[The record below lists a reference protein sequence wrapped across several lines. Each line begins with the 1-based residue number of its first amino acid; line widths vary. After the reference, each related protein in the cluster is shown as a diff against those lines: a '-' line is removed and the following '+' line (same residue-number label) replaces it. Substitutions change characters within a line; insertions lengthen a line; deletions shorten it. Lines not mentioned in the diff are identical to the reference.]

1 MDHAYV
7 AAHAL
12 IDRYRR
18 GLLPADE
25 EARFEEHFFGCPAC
39 AAELEAARAFALG
52 MKAMAAEDAVRLAHA
67 AGLFAWLARRGRLA
81 QAGIAL
87 AALLAAAVL
96 PAVWLA
102 GRDARRQAAVA
113 SARDAYQERWQG
125 ERQRTADLDRRLADS
140 ETGRVADRRQIEEL
154 RQRQATAA
162 QSQTKPPAGG
172 RSEAAPW
179 LAPLVDTPL
188 VLLHTLRGEPAAAAT
203 IDPRR
208 AAGPLTLAI
217 EAADD
222 VRFGSYR
229 LELKDAHGRTLLRQA
244 GLRPNALETLLIT
257 FPPSFFAP
265 GDYRLEVAG
274 VTPAG
279 DEAAV
284 GSYPLRVTGPR

>member
-1 MDHAYV
+1 MDHAYI

-18 GLLPADE
+18 GLLPPDE
-25 EARFEEHFFGCPAC
+25 EARFEEHFFGCPQC

-67 AGLFAWLARRGRLA
+67 AGLFAWLARRSRLA

-102 GRDARRQAAVA
+102 SRDARRQATVA
-113 SARDAYQERWQG
+113 SARDSYQERWQG
-125 ERQRTADLDRRLADS
+125 ERQRTAELGRRLAES
-140 ETGRVADRRQIEEL
+140 ETGRLAGRRQIEEL
-154 RQRQATAA
+154 SRSQAAAA
-162 QSQTKPPAGG
+162 QTQPQKQAPASG
-172 RSEAAPW
+172 ALPW

-188 VLLHTLRGEPAAAAT
+188 VLLHSLRGEPAAAAT

-222 VRFGSYR
+222 PRFASYR
-229 LELKDAHGRTLLRQA
+229 LELKDAQGRVLLHRA
-244 GLRPNALETLLIT
+244 GLHPNALETLLIT

-279 DEAAV
+279 EEMAV
-284 GSYPLRVTGPR
+284 ASYPLHVNGRR